1 MNLED
6 PQKGMKPNEHIWIY
20 KHTWMFC
27 IYEIVDIS
35 LKQFT
40 IMFKELTM
48 TRFDLS

>member
-1 MNLED
+1 
-6 PQKGMKPNEHIWIY
+6 
-20 KHTWMFC
+20 MFH

-35 LKQFT
+35 LKEFT